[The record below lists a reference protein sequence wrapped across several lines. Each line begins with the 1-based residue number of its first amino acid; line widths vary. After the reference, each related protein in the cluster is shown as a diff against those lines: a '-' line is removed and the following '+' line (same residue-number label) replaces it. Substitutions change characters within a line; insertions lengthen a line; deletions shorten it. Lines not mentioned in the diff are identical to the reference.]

1 MSGSGYGSRG
11 SDGAGVGIYG
21 KLATQPDFFRSNAG
35 EFSQA
40 GLDRWFQEAME
51 TVRNDRTTLPAEP
64 VGFLLAPAGG
74 KQAFAGAFVP
84 SADAAGR
91 AFPLALFATIS
102 SEAVDLASD
111 FPSLASRYA
120 GFVESAGLIA
130 SGGVAL
136 PGSELVERA
145 ESLPLP
151 GQDRGWSGSV
161 AASLAEESAQSL
173 RDAVGGTPSG
183 LSYAMRTFCTACDQA
198 AKTGPVGRGAITVDA
213 PAPNPLAR
221 ALWLELAQRRL
232 RWHDAAPSMLW
243 TEGDAGRLLLT
254 LGEPSPSAFGYLA
267 NPRHRSPRFWPLRTD
282 VVPAI
287 EQAVKALTHEQRR
300 RVENPRVSLGELLS
314 GFA

>member
-1 MSGSGYGSRG
+1 MSGYGNRSG
-11 SDGAGVGIYG
+11 DGVGIYG
-21 KLATQPDFFRSNAG
+21 KLATQPDFFRCNAG
-35 EFSQA
+35 DFSHA

-51 TVRNDRTTLPAEP
+51 TLRNERTTLPTEP
-64 VGFLLAPAGG
+64 VGFLLSPAGSRE
-74 KQAFAGAFVP
+74 AFAGAFFP

-91 AFPLALFATIS
+91 QFPLVLFAAIPGGD
-102 SEAVDLASD
+102 VIGDVASV
-111 FPSLASRYA
+111 ASRYA
-120 GFVESAGLIA
+120 GFIDSAGLIA
-130 SGGVAL
+130 SGGIEL
-136 PGSELVERA
+136 EGDELVQRA
-145 ESLPLP
+145 ESLTLP
-151 GQDRGWSGSV
+151 GNERGWDGSV
-161 AASLAEESAQSL
+161 AAQLAEESAQAL
-173 RDAVGGTPSG
+173 RDAVGGTASA

-213 PAPNPLAR
+213 PAPSPLTR

-232 RWHDAAPSMLW
+232 RWHEAAPSMLW
-243 TEGDAGRLLLT
+243 TEGETGRLLLT
-254 LGEPSPSAFGYLA
+254 LGEPTPASFGYLA